1 MAPPANTP
9 SREPRNARASGSPV
23 KLVLL
28 VLGVLVVVGLMA
40 DFSRLARKAPQPSFD
55 AGDDL
60 RNLALGMEGERF
72 VHPKGYFSIVK
83 PAGWRMSVLPAS
95 HPYDVAF
102 LGPAAADISI
112 MVTKVGYDTLPELVK
127 DIEESE
133 RSSGIVT
140 QKDPFFFKGMPAVK
154 RVARLRSTSVMAF
167 DFVKNGLAHHVMC
180 GIPPEHFEQYETVLT
195 ELLNTYE
202 AGPLETTPGR

>member
-1 MAPPANTP
+1 MA
-9 SREPRNARASGSPV
+9 SREGMQDRRAREKNSPI

-28 VLGVLVVVGLMA
+28 ALGVLVVVGLMA

-55 AGDDL
+55 VGDDL

-83 PAGWRMSVLPAS
+83 PAGWRMSVLPES
-95 HPYDVAF
+95 HPYDVVF

-112 MVTKVGYDTLPELVK
+112 MVTEVGYDTLPELVK

-154 RVARLRSTSVMAF
+154 RVARLRSTSVMAL

-180 GIPPEHFEQYETVLT
+180 GIPPEHFEQYETVLM

-202 AGPLETTPGR
+202 AGPVKAGQGR

>member
-1 MAPPANTP
+1 MAPPTNSP
-9 SREPRNARASGSPV
+9 SREARKARASASPV

-40 DFSRLARKAPQPSFD
+40 DLARLARKAPQPSFD
-55 AGDDL
+55 VGDDL
-60 RNLALGMEGERF
+60 RNLALGMDGERF
-72 VHPKGYFSIVK
+72 VHPKRYFSIVK
-83 PAGWRMSVLPAS
+83 PAGWRMKLPPDS
-95 HPYDVAF
+95 TPYDVVF
-102 LGPAAADISI
+102 LGPAAADVSI
-112 MVTKVGYDTLPELVK
+112 MVTEVGYDTLPELVK

-154 RVARLRSTSVMAF
+154 RVARLRSTSVMAL

-180 GIPPEHFEQYETVLT
+180 GIPPEHFEQYETALT

-202 AGPLETTPGR
+202 AGPLNAGPGR